1 MIPLPASY
9 PAWLSAERRWLGAI
23 LALSFLAHLLVFLGV
38 QLKMERPRVLLLRPS
53 AITFVYLEGNAGTS
67 VETAPEGWLQWRNP
81 AHLALPP
88 EGLPEP
94 ELIRKA
100 LAGKYPERGTS
111 ASDQPA
117 PFPPSPSP
125 VTLNASLPPLD
136 RQAAAA
142 AQRNL
147 PEPSHQDIANPPG
160 LSGSQYLLDG
170 ALAKRGIASAPPL
183 PQAEITFLPRPTV
196 LQAGIDAG
204 GSVVFVLIDESGGS
218 SELDQMALK
227 LVHRWKFKPAAT
239 ASMETGRIRIQ
250 WDVKTPP

>member
-1 MIPLPASY
+1 MIPLPVSY
-9 PAWLSAERRWLGAI
+9 PAWLSAERRWLGTI
-23 LALSFLAHLLVFLGV
+23 LALSFIAHLLLFLGIE
-38 QLKMERPRVLLLRPS
+38 LKMERPRVLPLRPS
-53 AITFVYLEGNAGTS
+53 TITFVDLEGETGAS
-67 VETAPEGWLQWRNP
+67 VETASEDWLQWRNP

-100 LAGKYPERGTS
+100 LAGEYPERGTS

-142 AQRNL
+142 AQRIL

-160 LSGSQYLLDG
+160 LGGSQYLLDG
-170 ALAKRGIASAPPL
+170 ALAKRGIASAAPL
-183 PQAEITFLPRPTV
+183 PQAEVTFLPRPAV

-204 GSVVFVLIDESGGS
+204 GSVIFVSIDESSGS

-227 LVHRWKFKPAAT
+227 LVHRWKFKPSANAPL
-239 ASMETGRIRIQ
+239 ETGRIRIQ
-250 WDVKTPP
+250 WEVKTPP